1 MLIAVKPSYSNLE
14 YRQIFLSDAQTMSY
28 NTKWG
33 GTIDSPRERW
43 DVWYKKWVEEESD
56 VRLYRLLFDGDTDR
70 FIGEIAFYLE
80 DEKIMLHL
88 LIYAPFRRCGYGK
101 EGLEILCKLARKSG
115 HSIVYDKI
123 AKDNLGAQALF
134 TLKGFSREKV
144 DEEGILFSKRL
155 RN

>member
-14 YRQIFLSDAQTMSY
+14 YRQLFLSDAQTMAY

-33 GTIDSPRERW
+33 GTIDFPRERW
-43 DVWYKKWVEEESD
+43 DMWYKKWVEEESD

-134 TLKGFSREKV
+134 ALKGFSREKV
-144 DEEGILFSKRL
+144 EEEGILFSKRL